1 MAKNIEKEEQEIE
14 NGEKLSA
21 LAVAHEVQENNEA
34 EADAIKG
41 YTRLLDSID
50 SSELDE
56 TDKEF
61 CTAAI
66 NEIVA
71 DEMNHQE
78 KLAML
83 YSMLTGIMPNKD

>member
-1 MAKNIEKEEQEIE
+1 MAKNIEKDETAQD
-14 NGEKLSA
+14 EKVTA
-21 LAVAHEVQENNEA
+21 LCVAHEVQENNEA
-34 EADAIKG
+34 EADAIKD
-41 YTRLLDSID
+41 YTKLLADID
-50 SSELDE
+50 SSVLDD

-61 CTAAI
+61 CRETI

-83 YSMLTGIMPNKD
+83 YSMLTGILPNKD

>member
-14 NGEKLSA
+14 NGKKLSA
-21 LAVAHEVQENNEA
+21 LAVAHEVQENNEG
-34 EADAIKG
+34 EADAIKD
-41 YTRLLDSID
+41 YTKLLDSID

-61 CTAAI
+61 CTLTI

>member
-1 MAKNIEKEEQEIE
+1 MAKDIEKDETAQD
-14 NGEKLSA
+14 EKMTA
-21 LAVAHEVQENNEA
+21 LCVAHEVQENNEA
-34 EADAIKG
+34 EADAIKD
-41 YTRLLDSID
+41 YTKLLADID
-50 SSELDE
+50 SSVLDD

-61 CTAAI
+61 CRETI

-78 KLAML
+78 KLTML